1 MVSCPGRARDFGED
15 GADMRG
21 PAVSE
26 GERGESGLL
35 TGLLPGTMLGRGWA
49 DFGWL
54 GRYGPFSLFFLFPFS
69 FSNFLFP
76 EKQITFEML
85 VQFDSNQFE

>member
-54 GRYGPFSLFFLFPFS
+54 GRYGPFSLFFCSL
-69 FSNFLFP
+69 FLFLIFCFQ
-76 EKQITFEML
+76 K
-85 VQFDSNQFE
+85 NK